1 MIDINEIAGLSHY
14 LAMRNQMAGAL
25 VFDGHAPTPEE
36 EDIKRDCRQLS
47 DRICIELSGC
57 KEEDIPILLECYDL
71 TYRMGYS
78 RMPDMKFI
86 ERNRKR
92 IIQAWENG
100 NRGIEESVVFSILS
114 TPCGQTYGTDNKR
127 RSNTYCLLLDRWTN
141 TLRMHNRFPDAT
153 TYENYQRL
161 ALIMHENLPE
171 ETKYTW
177 YEHNR
182 IEDLSSP
189 GSTILRSYRRFAN
202 ALFPDILD
210 YDEHVS
216 LDNKILEELC
226 TRKDLNPYDR
236 KAFRLALSFNKAMA

>member
-1 MIDINEIAGLSHY
+1 
-14 LAMRNQMAGAL
+14 
-25 VFDGHAPTPEE
+25 
-36 EDIKRDCRQLS
+36 
-47 DRICIELSGC
+47 
-57 KEEDIPILLECYDL
+57 
-71 TYRMGYS
+71 
-78 RMPDMKFI
+78 
-86 ERNRKR
+86 
-92 IIQAWENG
+92 
-100 NRGIEESVVFSILS
+100 
-114 TPCGQTYGTDNKR
+114 
-127 RSNTYCLLLDRWTN
+127 
-141 TLRMHNRFPDAT
+141 MHNRFPDAT

-182 IEDLSSP
+182 IGDLSSP

>member
-86 ERNRKR
+86 ERNRER
-92 IIQAWENG
+92 IIQA
-100 NRGIEESVVFSILS
+100 
-114 TPCGQTYGTDNKR
+114 
-127 RSNTYCLLLDRWTN
+127 
-141 TLRMHNRFPDAT
+141 
-153 TYENYQRL
+153 
-161 ALIMHENLPE
+161 
-171 ETKYTW
+171 
-177 YEHNR
+177 
-182 IEDLSSP
+182 
-189 GSTILRSYRRFAN
+189 
-202 ALFPDILD
+202 
-210 YDEHVS
+210 
-216 LDNKILEELC
+216 
-226 TRKDLNPYDR
+226 
-236 KAFRLALSFNKAMA
+236 